1 MEESTRAFASAEGEA
16 GLETLSLFS
25 PSETAVEV
33 AE

>member
-16 GLETLSLFS
+16 GLESLLFS